1 MKKRIF
7 LIDILINFFFMTIDL
22 EGEKGKK
29 KKSKFKGEMWTVE
42 KYKEKKIKSVHSYH
56 MET

>member
-22 EGEKGKK
+22 EGEKEKK

-42 KYKEKKIKSVHSYH
+42 KYKEKKN
-56 MET
+56 